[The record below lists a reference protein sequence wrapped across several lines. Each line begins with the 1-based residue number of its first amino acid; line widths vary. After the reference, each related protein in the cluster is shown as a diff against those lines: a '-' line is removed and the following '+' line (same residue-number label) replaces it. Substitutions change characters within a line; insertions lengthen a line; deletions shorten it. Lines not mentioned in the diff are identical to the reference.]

1 MIKPVFSNILLPG
14 SATLLL
20 AFTLMLSGCNTIEG
34 IGEDIEETG
43 ERIEDSAK

>member
-1 MIKPVFSNILLPG
+1 MIKLVFSNILLPG
-14 SATLLL
+14 SATLLF